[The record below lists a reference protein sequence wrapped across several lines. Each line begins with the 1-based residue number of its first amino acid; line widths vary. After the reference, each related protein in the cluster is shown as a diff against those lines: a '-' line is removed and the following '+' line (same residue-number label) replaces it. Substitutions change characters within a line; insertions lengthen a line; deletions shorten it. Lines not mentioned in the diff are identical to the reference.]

1 MHKAELFLPVA
12 PENNDARYPIPNDLF
27 ILTTNENGLAIS
39 TPDENSIGLNINGN
53 YDAGEQAY
61 RFNISQTFQRMLNGT
76 LPSDELNI
84 VASRGGI
91 SLAGVRLNGPEATEA
106 ATDTTGINRKA
117 RIVVT
122 WSE

>member
-12 PENNDARYPIPNDLF
+12 PENNDARYPIPSDLF

-53 YDAGEQAY
+53 YDAVEQAY

-76 LPSDELNI
+76 LTSDELNI

-106 ATDTTGINRKA
+106 STDTTGINRKA